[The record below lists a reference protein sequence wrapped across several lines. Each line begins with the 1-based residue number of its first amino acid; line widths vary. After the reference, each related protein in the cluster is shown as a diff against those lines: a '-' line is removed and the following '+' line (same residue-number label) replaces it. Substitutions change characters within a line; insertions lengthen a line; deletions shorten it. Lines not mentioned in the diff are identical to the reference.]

1 MVLRRG
7 PGQGR
12 PWPGRW
18 NGRRLRPSR
27 PADRFLLGVGFA
39 CVIGAIVAG
48 SLKFENIE
56 LPAVTSPLRQALLGG
71 FGALLI
77 AASLLVRTRDDTT
90 SAATTDRPL
99 VPVPGAVPP
108 ATRYFTGRVEPLA
121 ELDRL
126 LQAEGLVVLTGL
138 GGVGKTQLALAWLGA
153 HRQEFQ
159 VVWWVRAELETTLTE
174 DLAALADH
182 QHLGEPTAT
191 LADKLAVARRWLDET
206 PRWLL
211 VFDNAT
217 SADMLAPY
225 LPTGPG
231 RKIVVTSQE
240 RRWPYATVEVAPWPR
255 AEAVVFLAA
264 HSPADQHVAGELAEL
279 LGELPLALEQ
289 ARAYL
294 AATRRPPADYVAE
307 LRVELAA
314 HTGGLLAA
322 GTPTHYQATVATTW
336 TLSLPEVRRTRGAGE
351 LLTMLSFLA
360 PEATPPALL
369 GDHPA
374 QLPRRLRR
382 VVGDRDSLH
391 RAVAA
396 LERFSLVTIAEQG
409 WGVHRLVQAV
419 LRQGLSRRQVRR
431 WATVAVR
438 LLARAF
444 PDDFADPATWP
455 TCAELLP
462 HVLAVTKTA
471 EALGIERQ
479 ATARVLNDAAGYL
492 WRRAELAEATALVER
507 ALAIDEAAYGPNH
520 PEVATD
526 LNNLGAILRAQG
538 DLDGARSLHERA
550 LRIREAR
557 LGADHP
563 TTARSLNNVAV
574 GLSDQGDLNHARSL
588 FERSL
593 AIDEA
598 AYGPNHPEV
607 ATDLNNL
614 GTVLLA
620 QGDLDG
626 ARSLHERALA
636 IFEARLG
643 PDHPEVATDLN
654 NLGTVLRAQGD
665 LDGARSLHE
674 RALAIFEARLGP
686 DHPWV
691 ATDLNNLGIVLRAQG
706 DLDGARSLHERALAI
721 FEARLGPDHPD
732 AAEGLS
738 NLAEVLLAQGDLDG
752 ARSLH
757 ERALRIREARLGA
770 DHPTVTAVQEKLAA
784 IRRDLGARPGPSPG
798 RD

>member
-1 MVLRRG
+1 MWDRSGESHAGLVESGSTRDIRYRPTWHTSCSSRCSGGSVGRGRNPLRVLGRLTTGKGAGVVLRRG

-48 SLKFENIE
+48 SLKCENIE

-294 AATRRPPADYVAE
+294 AAPRPTTWPSCAWSWPPTPGGCSPRARPPTIRPRSRPPGRFRCPRCAVPAGRGSCSPCSASWRPRRPPQRCWATIP
-307 LRVELAA
+307 
-314 HTGGLLAA
+314 HSCHGGCV
-322 GTPTHYQATVATTW
+322 GWSATATACTA
-336 TLSLPEVRRTRGAGE
+336 R
-351 LLTMLSFLA
+351 
-360 PEATPPALL
+360 
-369 GDHPA
+369 
-374 QLPRRLRR
+374 LPR
-382 VVGDRDSLH
+382 
-391 RAVAA
+391 
-396 LERFSLVTIAEQG
+396 
-409 WGVHRLVQAV
+409 
-419 LRQGLSRRQVRR
+419 
-431 WATVAVR
+431 
-438 LLARAF
+438 
-444 PDDFADPATWP
+444 
-455 TCAELLP
+455 
-462 HVLAVTKTA
+462 
-471 EALGIERQ
+471 
-479 ATARVLNDAAGYL
+479 
-492 WRRAELAEATALVER
+492 
-507 ALAIDEAAYGPNH
+507 
-520 PEVATD
+520 
-526 LNNLGAILRAQG
+526 
-538 DLDGARSLHERA
+538 
-550 LRIREAR
+550 
-557 LGADHP
+557 
-563 TTARSLNNVAV
+563 
-574 GLSDQGDLNHARSL
+574 
-588 FERSL
+588 
-593 AIDEA
+593 
-598 AYGPNHPEV
+598 
-607 ATDLNNL
+607 
-614 GTVLLA
+614 
-620 QGDLDG
+620 
-626 ARSLHERALA
+626 
-636 IFEARLG
+636 
-643 PDHPEVATDLN
+643 
-654 NLGTVLRAQGD
+654 
-665 LDGARSLHE
+665 
-674 RALAIFEARLGP
+674 
-686 DHPWV
+686 
-691 ATDLNNLGIVLRAQG
+691 
-706 DLDGARSLHERALAI
+706 
-721 FEARLGPDHPD
+721 
-732 AAEGLS
+732 
-738 NLAEVLLAQGDLDG
+738 
-752 ARSLH
+752 
-757 ERALRIREARLGA
+757 
-770 DHPTVTAVQEKLAA
+770 
-784 IRRDLGARPGPSPG
+784 
-798 RD
+798 

>member
-1 MVLRRG
+1 MWDRSGESHAGLVESGSTRDIRYRPTWHTSCSSRCSGGSVGRGRNPLRVLGRLTTGKGAGVVLRRG

-264 HSPADQHVAGELAEL
+264 HS
-279 LGELPLALEQ
+279 
-289 ARAYL
+289 
-294 AATRRPPADYVAE
+294 
-307 LRVELAA
+307 
-314 HTGGLLAA
+314 GGLLAA

-396 LERFSLVTIAEQG
+396 LERFSL
-409 WGVHRLVQAV
+409 
-419 LRQGLSRRQVRR
+419 
-431 WATVAVR
+431 
-438 LLARAF
+438 
-444 PDDFADPATWP
+444 
-455 TCAELLP
+455 
-462 HVLAVTKTA
+462 
-471 EALGIERQ
+471 
-479 ATARVLNDAAGYL
+479 
-492 WRRAELAEATALVER
+492 
-507 ALAIDEAAYGPNH
+507 
-520 PEVATD
+520 
-526 LNNLGAILRAQG
+526 
-538 DLDGARSLHERA
+538 
-550 LRIREAR
+550 
-557 LGADHP
+557 
-563 TTARSLNNVAV
+563 
-574 GLSDQGDLNHARSL
+574 
-588 FERSL
+588 
-593 AIDEA
+593 
-598 AYGPNHPEV
+598 
-607 ATDLNNL
+607 
-614 GTVLLA
+614 
-620 QGDLDG
+620 
-626 ARSLHERALA
+626 
-636 IFEARLG
+636 
-643 PDHPEVATDLN
+643 
-654 NLGTVLRAQGD
+654 
-665 LDGARSLHE
+665 
-674 RALAIFEARLGP
+674 
-686 DHPWV
+686 
-691 ATDLNNLGIVLRAQG
+691 
-706 DLDGARSLHERALAI
+706 
-721 FEARLGPDHPD
+721 
-732 AAEGLS
+732 
-738 NLAEVLLAQGDLDG
+738 
-752 ARSLH
+752 
-757 ERALRIREARLGA
+757 
-770 DHPTVTAVQEKLAA
+770 
-784 IRRDLGARPGPSPG
+784 
-798 RD
+798 